1 MKIKQAANRLKT
13 HHAAKGK
20 WISCVKQGI
29 FHADTTPTHTVL
41 LMSLNQ

>member
-1 MKIKQAANRLKT
+1 MKMEQAVDRKRT
-13 HHAAKGK
+13 RHAAKGK
-20 WISCVKQGI
+20 RISGVRSRN

>member
-1 MKIKQAANRLKT
+1 MKMKQTVDRQRPR
-13 HHAAKGK
+13 HAAKGK
-20 WISCVKQGI
+20 RMSGVRSSN